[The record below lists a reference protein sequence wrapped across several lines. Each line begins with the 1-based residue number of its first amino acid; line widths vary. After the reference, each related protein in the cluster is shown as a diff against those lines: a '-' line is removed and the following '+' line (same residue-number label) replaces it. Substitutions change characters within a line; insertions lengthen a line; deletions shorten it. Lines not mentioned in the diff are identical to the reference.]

1 MMKKKKKKLFDLN
14 LQTLKFVII
23 DVCDFQFKFPV
34 VHAWRYSRNKM
45 QEVDLFSGAISPTLR
60 SLPSA
65 PALYVG
71 MHEKQVYIQESVQ
84 VQFGVAEESIPLI
97 DSIGRPT
104 KIPWKPYAA
113 SPIGAIGSESVPL
126 LTDESADS
134 NMLENTA
141 LSQSVLYGSEYANG

>member
-1 MMKKKKKKLFDLN
+1 
-14 LQTLKFVII
+14 
-23 DVCDFQFKFPV
+23 
-34 VHAWRYSRNKM
+34 M

-113 SPIGAIGSESVPL
+113 SPIGATGSESVPL

-141 LSQSVLYGSEYANG
+141 LSQSVLYGSEYANGEDILLSETFWAHVDF